1 MKKLFLLA
9 IMFTAFCAACA
20 GGDFQDRLDA
30 IVPAKGADFDFEN
43 VMYGIC
49 GLGDRNFNADWCRR
63 YIDRIVDGIK
73 ASSAGV
79 RSVEGKIAGI
89 NSYLFETLEIKY
101 DYLSCDAVMNSYL
114 TCRYA
119 YKSLENLLRERTG
132 ICSQLAVLY
141 MIVGDR
147 LGIPFK
153 AIVLPN
159 HIFLRLDNGKK
170 HLNIDVTSRGSMVP
184 DNFYIRQYG
193 LDFKS
198 AAVRSGFQANRYM
211 TVGYM
216 LRDLGSYYRDS
227 KDYDRA
233 IMLFQKA
240 KEVNPDDIL
249 CRFELVS
256 CYERSGRLLSS
267 ENVFNEMMSYVAN
280 SRSLSVLREMAGYFE
295 KAREEDRDNLYYNY
309 MLGVLYMKLPGKKEQ
324 ARFALNRVMRI
335 DPGYRNVRELL
346 NRL

>member
-1 MKKLFLLA
+1 MIIMLA
-9 IMFTAFCAACA
+9 AFCAACA
-20 GGDFQDRLDA
+20 AGDFQDRLDA

-49 GLGDRNFNADWCRR
+49 ALGDRDFDAVWCRK
-63 YIDRIVDGIK
+63 YIDNIADGIK
-73 ASSAGV
+73 ASSPGAPGV
-79 RSVEGKIAGI
+79 EAKIAAI
-89 NSYLFETLEIKY
+89 NAYLFDTLEIKY

-114 TCRYA
+114 TCKYTYR
-119 YKSLENLLRERTG
+119 SIENLLRERKG

-141 MIVGDR
+141 MIIGDR
-147 LGIPFK
+147 FGLPLK
-153 AIVLPN
+153 AVVLPN
-159 HIFLRLDNGKK
+159 HIFLRLDDGSK
-170 HLNIDVTSRGSMVP
+170 HLNIDVTSRGSIVP

-193 LDFKS
+193 LNFNSPALKS
-198 AAVRSGFQANRYM
+198 GLPANRYT

-240 KEVNPDDIL
+240 KEVNLDDIL

-267 ENVFNEMMSYVAN
+267 ENVFNEMMSYVVTG
-280 SRSLSVLREMAGYFE
+280 RKLSVLREMAGYFE
-295 KAREEDRDNLYYNY
+295 KAREEDKNNLYYNY

-324 ARFALNRVMRI
+324 ARFALNRVMRM

-346 NRL
+346 GRL